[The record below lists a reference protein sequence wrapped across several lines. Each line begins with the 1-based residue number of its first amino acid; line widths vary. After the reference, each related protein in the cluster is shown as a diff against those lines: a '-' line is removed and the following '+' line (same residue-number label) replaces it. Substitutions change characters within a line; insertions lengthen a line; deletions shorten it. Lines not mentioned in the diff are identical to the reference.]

1 MQMKELSASL
11 ANTLREAHEA
21 AQQAAEQGREAIH
34 GALEKAA
41 DVGLLVEEAKSI
53 HHGGFH
59 EWLREN
65 VPTLTTQQAEV
76 YFGVHRVRKKRQTL
90 EIDHR
95 QLKLIGIIGDEDINE
110 TGSSTAQRADSTRWV
125 KWTGHVVAHFREVD
139 VAKLQDFERKAIA
152 DQLKPLVEVW
162 GRLSGRSV
170 PM

>member
-1 MQMKELSASL
+1 MQTKELSASL
-11 ANTLREAHEA
+11 ADTLRAAHEA
-21 AQQAAEQGREAIH
+21 AQQAADQGREAIQ

-59 EWLREN
+59 EWLRVN
-65 VPTLTTQQAEV
+65 VPTLTTQQADV
-76 YFGVHRVRKKRQTL
+76 YFGVHRVRKKRETL

-95 QLKLIGIIGDEDINE
+95 QLKLIGIIGDEHHGE
-110 TGSSTAQRADSTRWV
+110 HGSSTAQRADSTRWV

-139 VAKLQDFERKAIA
+139 TTKLQDFEKRAIA

-162 GRLSGRSV
+162 GRMSGRTV